1 MAGAEGG
8 VCDTGPVTQP
18 ESESGPPPGSPSAPP
33 SALPSSSADGVSD
46 GASGSASHTASHS
59 ASDSASDG
67 ASGSV
72 TDGAPETPPNPPPHT
87 PWRTALLIAIA
98 LAVVAV
104 DIVTKALVAA
114 NIALG
119 ENIRILGGAVYLTQI
134 RNAGAA
140 FNMATGMTW
149 LLAIIAVA
157 VVVFI
162 IRMAPK
168 LRSTPWAVCLGLI
181 LGGALGNL
189 IDRIFRAPGVM
200 QGHVVDF
207 VSLFG
212 PDAKY
217 FPAFNAADSAISI
230 GGVLL
235 VLLAITGFD
244 FDGTRHRG
252 RRGRDG

>member
-1 MAGAEGG
+1 MRDGD

-18 ESESGPPPGSPSAPP
+18 ESAPDHTPAQPQVSA
-33 SALPSSSADGVSD
+33 
-46 GASGSASHTASHS
+46 T
-59 ASDSASDG
+59 
-67 ASGSV
+67 
-72 TDGAPETPPNPPPHT
+72 TPRT
-87 PWRTALLIAIA
+87 PWRTALLVAIA
-98 LAVVAV
+98 LAIVALDV
-104 DIVTKALVAA
+104 VTKALVVA
-114 NIALG
+114 NVAPG
-119 ENIRILGGAVYLTQI
+119 ENVRILGGAVYLTQI

-149 LLAIIAVA
+149 LLAVIAIA

-168 LRSTPWAVCLGLI
+168 LRSTPWAICLALI
-181 LGGALGNL
+181 LGGAIGNL

-200 QGHVVDF
+200 RGHVVDF

-235 VLLAITGFD
+235 VVLALAGFD

-252 RRGRDG
+252 RRRAGGTAADG

>member
-18 ESESGPPPGSPSAPP
+18 ESESGPAPGSPSAPP

-46 GASGSASHTASHS
+46 GASGSVS
-59 ASDSASDG
+59 
-67 ASGSV
+67 
-72 TDGAPETPPNPPPHT
+72 DGAPETPPNPPPRT

-98 LAVVAV
+98 LAVVAI